1 MHACTCRIHRKTRY
15 LYFLG
20 QALSDSLQVKNL
32 DLWSWMKPVR
42 GTSALC
48 YTFFLVRKA
57 YSVRPLE
64 TQQIAFI
71 TLNNV
76 WSQSHLLYIYCP
88 KWNWTGAVC
97 RSMKNL
103 KYGLFS
109 CFVQEKEDTKSPDS
123 ETGSEVKMET
133 RPDTE
138 DDGSA
143 TIPLLQLIQQLLRYV
158 RAGFS
163 LGLSKWGS

>member
-1 MHACTCRIHRKTRY
+1 
-15 LYFLG
+15 
-20 QALSDSLQVKNL
+20 
-32 DLWSWMKPVR
+32 
-42 GTSALC
+42 
-48 YTFFLVRKA
+48 
-57 YSVRPLE
+57 
-64 TQQIAFI
+64 
-71 TLNNV
+71 
-76 WSQSHLLYIYCP
+76 
-88 KWNWTGAVC
+88 
-97 RSMKNL
+97 MKNL

-163 LGLSKWGS
+163 LGLSK